1 MNNPLTRAPLHS
13 ISRPGDGVHNNSIQ
27 RVLGIAN
34 LHLILVNPTAVAST
48 TTLVANDFLSA
59 WT

>member
-27 RVLGIAN
+27 RVLGTAN
-34 LHLILVNPTAVAST
+34 LHGVSAST
-48 TTLVANDFLSA
+48 VVQTTKVLSLNDRRSIL
-59 WT
+59 